1 MSERFCPNP
10 AVLEKIRTGP
20 LGAHIDAVVGE
31 LSDRGYAKST
41 SSYALRLIAALGTW
55 LEQSASTGADLD
67 EGTVDAFLTC
77 RYRGRRPHRGDR
89 AILAFFLALLRRTG
103 VLAGAEAPPVADPI
117 APLREAF
124 RQHLIGQRDL
134 APTTLRRHVDMAARF
149 LDWRFGAQLPPSLS
163 VLCADDV
170 NRFMLEQARRYCAGH
185 THLIASALRSFLR
198 FLLQQG
204 AIAVD
209 LARSVP
215 SPTRRQLTGLPR
227 FMPAEDVERLLSSV
241 DRTHP

>member
-1 MSERFCPNP
+1 VPNNAEPPFRDSVTAYIVSKLLLDRSCRLGIIPVVSKWLVIRPDISETIISERYCPNP
-10 AVLEKIRTGP
+10 AVLEKVRTGP

-55 LEQSASTGADLD
+55 LEQSALTGADLD
-67 EGTVDAFLTC
+67 EGTVDTFLTC

-89 AILAFFLALLRRTG
+89 AILAFFLAFLRRTG

-163 VLCADDV
+163 VLCADDI
-170 NRFMLEQARRYCAGH
+170 NRFMLEQARRYCAP
-185 THLIASALRSFLR
+185 LC
-198 FLLQQG
+198 
-204 AIAVD
+204 
-209 LARSVP
+209 
-215 SPTRRQLTGLPR
+215 
-227 FMPAEDVERLLSSV
+227 SS
-241 DRTHP
+241 RT